1 MTLGGGQ
8 LGNKIC
14 HLYTHYGESSE
25 SLEGDHGRDR
35 VRLFSLV
42 TSFQEGLPM
51 RKSAHVSCMLHASNR
66 Q

>member
-35 VRLFSLV
+35 VLLFSLV
-42 TSFQEGLPM
+42 MSFQEGLEGD
-51 RKSAHVSCMLHASNR
+51 HHGWNR
-66 Q
+66 VQRYRVF